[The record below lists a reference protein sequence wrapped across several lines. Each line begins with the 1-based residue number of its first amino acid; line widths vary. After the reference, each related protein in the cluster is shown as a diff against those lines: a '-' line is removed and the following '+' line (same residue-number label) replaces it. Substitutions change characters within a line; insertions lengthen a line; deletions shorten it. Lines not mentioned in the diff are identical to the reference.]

1 MAVSTTID
9 STLGVVST
17 EDAAGTTNTLT
28 ISQATTLSGDVSLSS
43 VASLL
48 LKSASVT
55 AAGGT
60 QGTAT
65 ALPTGSTLY
74 LLTAAA
80 ASTGVRLPAAPTVG
94 QVVVVLNTTV
104 NDKLVYPATG
114 GYIGSA
120 ALNAGITLASMVAGT
135 SRGGCLLVCSDATPL
150 ATKWHHFAVA

>member
-1 MAVSTTID
+1 MTVSTTID
-9 STLGVVST
+9 STLGVVSSV
-17 EDAAGTTNTLT
+17 DAAGATNTLT

-55 AAGGT
+55 ATGT
-60 QGTAT
+60 NQGDAA

-74 LLTAAA
+74 LLTASAA
-80 ASTGVRLPAAPTVG
+80 NKGVRLPAAPTVG

-114 GYIGSA
+114 GIIGA
-120 ALNAGITLASMVAGT
+120 AAANAAITLASMVAGT
-135 SRGGCLLVCSDATPL
+135 SRGGCLLVCSDATSG